1 MVSHIAGLA
10 QEAVGDALRYA
21 ETQDPAIPE
30 GLRSRVVQIETIRRE
45 VGNLAIEI
53 LARYQPVARDLRL
66 VSSVMEVCYDYYRV
80 ARYAAEIV
88 RTLSIAA
95 TPGCELPVTGRAG
108 RTVAEMLAKATRAF
122 LDADADLA
130 MEAMRLD
137 TEIDRVYVEAL
148 KALKGSE
155 QVPLCQALEA
165 LVLRHLERIADHA
178 TYIASAAIYVATG
191 ERV

>member
-1 MVSHIAGLA
+1 MAGLS
-10 QEAVGDALRYA
+10 QDAVREALRYA

-30 GLRSRVVQIETIRRE
+30 GLRNKVVQIETIRRE

-88 RTLSIAA
+88 RTLSIASA
-95 TPGCELPVTGRAG
+95 PGCDLPITGKAG
-108 RTVAEMLAKATRAF
+108 RIVVEMLSKATKAF
-122 LDADADLA
+122 LDIDAELA
-130 MEAMRLD
+130 RDAMSLD
-137 TEIDRVYVEAL
+137 AEVDKIYVEAL

-155 QVPLCQALEA
+155 SVPLCQALET

>member
-21 ETQDPAIPE
+21 GTQDPAIPE

-45 VGNLAIEI
+45 AGNLAIEI
-53 LARYQPVARDLRL
+53 LARYQPVAKDLRL
-66 VSSVMEVCYDYYRV
+66 VSSVMDVCYDYYRV

-88 RTLSIAA
+88 RTLGIAA
-95 TPGCELPVTGRAG
+95 TPGCKLPVAEKAG

-122 LDADADLA
+122 LDTDTELA
-130 MEAMRLD
+130 REAMRLD
-137 TEIDRVYVEAL
+137 AEIDRVYVEAL
-148 KALKGSE
+148 KALKSSE